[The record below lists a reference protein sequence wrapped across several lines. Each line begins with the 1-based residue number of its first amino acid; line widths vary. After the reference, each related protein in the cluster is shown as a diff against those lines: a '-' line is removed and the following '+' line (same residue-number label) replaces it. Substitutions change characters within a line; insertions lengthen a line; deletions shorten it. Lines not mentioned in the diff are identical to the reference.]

1 MKNLFYIFLTF
12 ATLSLITSCDKD
24 DDPVVVMGCMDSTAL
39 NYNANATEAD
49 PNDPCQYPPSVG
61 CMDTD
66 ADNFD
71 SNAEV
76 ACDDCCEYTSVMPES
91 YVFMRDGLST
101 VAYDGQICRVQ
112 QAAQLMNNE
121 FTNPANN
128 AGALNDMIQN
138 GFSISVCTDQK
149 IGNKIAA
156 SNLPGEEVG
165 NIVFQGWMTDIV
177 NDLATNVFPT
187 WDSPASVGVAGVI
200 GGRHVN
206 AHGLEPNQAFTKGLI
221 GAMCLDQITNKYTQP
236 AYISTQDNTP
246 AMGGGYTTM
255 EHKWDEGFG
264 YLFGMD
270 VTANLDNWNSA
281 AGAQG
286 DVLLLKYAHK
296 IGADVV
302 EDLYELFIEGR
313 YAIVIG
319 DYDARDAAALEIKSI
334 LDGIVMQKS
343 VDYLRG
349 GAAGI
354 AAGPSTDDAW
364 ADIFHDLSEGY
375 GFVLSLQFTDA
386 FTHDDVV
393 SMKATLDN
401 DGGNGFWDIDP
412 AALTQMADMIEAA
425 M

>member
-1 MKNLFYIFLTF
+1 MKNLFYVFLTF
-12 ATLSLITSCDKD
+12 STLSLITSCDKD
-24 DDPVVVMGCMDSTAL
+24 DDSVVVMGCMDSTAL
-39 NYNANATEAD
+39 NYNANATELD
-49 PNDPCQYPPSVG
+49 PHNPCQYPPSVG
-61 CMDTD
+61 CMDEVALNYD
-66 ADNFD
+66 AD
-71 SNAEV
+71 AEV
-76 ACDDCCEYTSVMPES
+76 ACDDCCEYAAEMPES
-91 YVFMRDGLST
+91 YVFMREGLST
-101 VAYDGQICRVQ
+101 VAYDGQICRVN

-121 FTNPANN
+121 FTDPANN

-138 GFSISVCTDQK
+138 GFAISVCTDQK
-149 IGNKIAA
+149 IGNKISD

-187 WDSPASVGVAGVI
+187 WDSPASLGVAGVI

-236 AYISTQDNTP
+236 AYLSGQDNTP
-246 AMGGGYTTM
+246 TTGGGYTTM

-270 VTANLDNWNSA
+270 VTANLDNWTSA
-281 AGAQG
+281 AGAQD

-296 IGADVV
+296 IGTDVV
-302 EDLYELFIEGR
+302 EDIYELFIEGR
-313 YAIVIG
+313 HAIVIG

-334 LDGIVMQKS
+334 LDGIIMQKS

-349 GAAGI
+349 GAEGI
-354 AAGPSTDDAW
+354 TAGPSTDDAW